1 MYVKLPP
8 GDLNLGPYPPH
19 PTNTYTYGVTTAP
32 RMRGG
37 KNSFIIII
45 IIIFTL
51 KTCLEIYS
59 YSEFFFFFF
68 FPINGLFGL
77 REKERE

>member
-37 KNSFIIII
+37 KCK
-45 IIIFTL
+45 IFKAL
-51 KTCLEIYS
+51 PNVSL
-59 YSEFFFFFF
+59 
-68 FPINGLFGL
+68 
-77 REKERE
+77 